1 MKDINNLASA
11 PSRGLFIDSH
21 GWQRNAYDSVRSEG
35 GVCMPNF
42 EEKQKVVE
50 DIKQKFEGANGVI
63 LADYR
68 GLTVSQVTNLR
79 VELRQAGIEY
89 RVLKN
94 TMVRRAADEIGITG
108 LDEFLEGPTALA
120 FSTDPVAP
128 AKILSEFSKK
138 NKSLTIKAGV
148 LDGKVINAEKVKD
161 LANLPSR
168 EVLLS
173 QVLAGMQGPLQG
185 MVNVLQGPIRKFGYA
200 LEEVRKLKEAQA

>member
-1 MKDINNLASA
+1 
-11 PSRGLFIDSH
+11 
-21 GWQRNAYDSVRSEG
+21 
-35 GVCMPNF
+35 MPNF
-42 EEKQKVVE
+42 EEKQLVVE
-50 DIKQKFEGANGVI
+50 DIKKKFAGSTGVV

-68 GLTVSQVTNLR
+68 GLTVSQVTSLR

-94 TMVRRAADEIGITG
+94 TMVRRAADEMGIQG
-108 LDEFLEGPTALA
+108 LEKYLEGPTALA
-120 FSTDPVAP
+120 FSADPVAP

-138 NKSLTIKAGV
+138 NKNLTIKAGV
-148 LDGKVINAEKVKD
+148 LEGKVINSEKVKD

>member
-1 MKDINNLASA
+1 
-11 PSRGLFIDSH
+11 
-21 GWQRNAYDSVRSEG
+21 
-35 GVCMPNF
+35 MPNF

-50 DIKQKFEGANGVI
+50 DIKQKFQGSSGVV

-79 VELRQAGIEY
+79 VELRQAGVEY

-94 TMVRRAADEIGITG
+94 TMVRRAANEIGIEG

-120 FSTDPVAP
+120 FSADPVAG
-128 AKILSEFSKK
+128 AKILSEFTKK
-138 NKSLTIKAGV
+138 NKNLTIKAGV
-148 LDGKVINAEKVKD
+148 VEGKVVGPEKVKD
-161 LANLPSR
+161 LANLPPR

-185 MVNVLQGPIRKFGYA
+185 MVNVLQGPIRKLGYA